1 MLHVTH
7 RKRQKG
13 LVNVDGT
20 IRFCIALKSY
30 NISNYLLNT
39 HKAAQHKKQ

>member
-7 RKRQKG
+7 RKRQKKFSQRRWNYPI
-13 LVNVDGT
+13 LH
-20 IRFCIALKSY
+20 LKSY